1 MTDQTHDP
9 ALRSWVESANEAGT
23 DFPVQNLPY
32 GMFRDSKDGRP
43 RLGVAIG
50 TQVLDAT
57 AAFGLESMKAVME
70 KPKAERVEL
79 RRRISRFLVTREAG
93 VERLLTPMAAAE
105 MLQVGR

>member
-79 RRRISRFLVTREAG
+79 RRRIRRVL
-93 VERLLTPMAAAE
+93 
-105 MLQVGR
+105 GRRGENGRAVRT